1 MPYKT
6 KMRPKRDWC
15 SSCGSACIV
24 VPRRLGSPS
33 GTQRL
38 LSAFCSRRHI
48 LQIISLGIS
57 LTSSPLRSNLL
68 ILFVQTLVASTL
80 LQNFN
85 LASLGRIG
93 RNTSRQDIFGIAH
106 TVSVFSYDQ
115 CILDTVASL
124 PDQAAFAKIT
134 LLHLPPFCWF
144 HPRRST
150 HKRILNTT
158 AMPDFTGRRHQ
169 AVRLIQYILK

>member
-15 SSCGSACIV
+15 SSCGSAYIV

-33 GTQRL
+33 GTHQPTLSRRVVLAPL
-38 LSAFCSRRHI
+38 LASRDCYSDFCSRRHI
-48 LQIISLGIS
+48 LQIVTLGI
-57 LTSSPLRSNLL
+57 LITSSPLRSNLL
-68 ILFVQTLVASTL
+68 MLFVQTLVASTL

-93 RNTSRQDIFGIAH
+93 RNTSRQDIFGIAR

-124 PDQAAFAKIT
+124 LDQAAFAKIA
-134 LLHLPPFCWF
+134 LLHIPPFC
-144 HPRRST
+144 
-150 HKRILNTT
+150 
-158 AMPDFTGRRHQ
+158 
-169 AVRLIQYILK
+169 

>member
-15 SSCGSACIV
+15 SSCGSAYIV

-33 GTQRL
+33 GTHQPT
-38 LSAFCSRRHI
+38 LSRRVVLAPVLASRDCYSNFCSRRHI
-48 LQIISLGIS
+48 LQIITLGIS
-57 LTSSPLRSNLL
+57 ITSSSWRSNLL

-93 RNTSRQDIFGIAH
+93 RNTSRQDIFGIAR

-124 PDQAAFAKIT
+124 LDQAAFAKIT

-150 HKRILNTT
+150 HK
-158 AMPDFTGRRHQ
+158 
-169 AVRLIQYILK
+169 

>member
-15 SSCGSACIV
+15 SSCGSAYIV
-24 VPRRLGSPS
+24 VPRRLGS
-33 GTQRL
+33 L
-38 LSAFCSRRHI
+38 LAPISLHCRAASSLASRDCYSDFCRRHI
-48 LQIISLGIS
+48 LQIITLGIS
-57 LTSSPLRSNLL
+57 ITSSPLRSNLL

-80 LQNFN
+80 LQNFD

-93 RNTSRQDIFGIAH
+93 RNTSRQDIFGIAR

-124 PDQAAFAKIT
+124 LDQAAFAKIT
-134 LLHLPPFCWF
+134 LLHLRPCFGF
-144 HPRRST
+144 
-150 HKRILNTT
+150 ILV
-158 AMPDFTGRRHQ
+158 ARPIKGS
-169 AVRLIQYILK
+169 